1 MCVGIYILFLINN
14 DIRYDEAIE
23 VLSGEIPMMHAR
35 TFKTSILKEN
45 NIRMSEKMFY
55 VDLQYIVFPM
65 LYINKVTYIDS
76 KVYCYRLG
84 THEQSVNPK
93 NYLKNREM
101 HRQVVYYIIESYK
114 TIAEK
119 FRDSARVRAVKER
132 IILEVALDETI
143 CLLLDN
149 LDDAI
154 SEFKNYKNNIL
165 KLDPYFWNENPNK
178 KIKLLSSENRLM
190 FAVLSKY
197 TKFKLLK

>member
-1 MCVGIYILFLINN
+1 
-14 DIRYDEAIE
+14 
-23 VLSGEIPMMHAR
+23 MMHAT

-65 LYINKVTYIDS
+65 LFVSKVSYIDS

-101 HRQVVYYIIESYK
+101 HRQVVYCIIESYK
-114 TIAEK
+114 TISEK
-119 FRDSARVRAVKER
+119 FGDSARVRAVKER
-132 IILEVALDETI
+132 IISEVALDATI

-149 LDDAI
+149 IDEAI

-190 FAVLSKY
+190 FAALSKY